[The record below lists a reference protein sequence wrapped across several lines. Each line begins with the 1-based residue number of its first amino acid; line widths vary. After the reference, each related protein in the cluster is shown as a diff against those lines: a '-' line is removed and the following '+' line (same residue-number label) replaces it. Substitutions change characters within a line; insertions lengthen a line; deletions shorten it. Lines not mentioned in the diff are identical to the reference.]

1 MKKYKLF
8 IIGVLGW
15 IGILITIGVYYI
27 AIMSI
32 IKLFKI
38 APEVMKIL
46 TIVWG
51 ILIIFCILEVYF
63 CTKFD
68 DEL

>member
-8 IIGVLGW
+8 MIAILGW
-15 IGILITIGVYYI
+15 IGIIVTIGVYYI

-38 APEVMKIL
+38 SPEVMKIL

-51 ILIIFCILEVYF
+51 ILIIFCILEAYF

>member
-8 IIGVLGW
+8 MIAVLGW
-15 IGILITIGVYYI
+15 IGIIITIGVYYI

-38 APEVMKIL
+38 SPEVMKIL

-51 ILIIFCILEVYF
+51 ILIIFCILEAYF

>member
-1 MKKYKLF
+1 M
-8 IIGVLGW
+8 IAILGW
-15 IGILITIGVYYI
+15 IGIIVTIGVYYI

-38 APEVMKIL
+38 SPEVMKIL

-51 ILIIFCILEVYF
+51 ILIIFCILEAYF

>member
-1 MKKYKLF
+1 MKKYKF
-8 IIGVLGW
+8 IIIAVLGW
-15 IGILITIGVYYI
+15 IGILITIGVYYL
-27 AIMSI
+27 AIMSLY
-32 IKLFKI
+32 KLFDI
-38 APEVMKIL
+38 APQVMKIL

-51 ILIIFCILEVYF
+51 ILIIFCILEAYF